1 MAEYSS
7 DEERFSAFIDFFKDH
22 KNTLLIGFLLLA
34 SVLISSIS
42 YKSYNTSQ
50 NTKAAE
56 IYDAWFLNLSNES
69 ATASDDKEN
78 FIKLQEKY
86 PDTGYAQLAR
96 MIRGSSLAREGDLD
110 AALTDFN
117 ELLDASSGLFGNDML
132 NSIAKINIARIELS
146 KQNYSSALAVL
157 ESFSSESEHP
167 LVYEVKGDA
176 YAGLEKNNLALDQYA
191 LALENLQNESQ
202 KSLLKMKINKINN

>member
-78 FIKLQEKY
+78 FIKLIQ
-86 PDTGYAQLAR
+86 R
-96 MIRGSSLAREGDLD
+96 MDYK
-110 AALTDFN
+110 T
-117 ELLDASSGLFGNDML
+117 
-132 NSIAKINIARIELS
+132 
-146 KQNYSSALAVL
+146 Y
-157 ESFSSESEHP
+157 
-167 LVYEVKGDA
+167 
-176 YAGLEKNNLALDQYA
+176 EKNKELYFKYFPNKNKSKKFSKNDQ
-191 LALENLQNESQ
+191 LNDNPF
-202 KSLLKMKINKINN
+202 KVLKNINFN